1 MELTLN
7 FSSVC
12 SVIQLCLTLWHRGL
26 QYTMDCRP
34 SCPLPLPGAY
44 SNSRP
49 LSWWCHATISYSVI
63 PFSSCL
69 QSFPASVS
77 FQMSQFFVSGES
89 IGVSASASVLPVNI
103 QDWFPLGLTGW
114 VSLQSKKLS
123 RVFSKLQFKS
133 INSFVLSFLYGS
145 TLTSIHDYWKNHSF
159 D

>member
-7 FSSVC
+7 FSSVPFSH
-12 SVIQLCLTLWHRGL
+12 SVVSKSVTPWTAVYHGL
-26 QYTMDCRP
+26 QAFLSIATSRSLLKLTSIELVMPCNHLILCHPLLLLP
-34 SCPLPLPGAY
+34 SVFPSISVF
-44 SNSRP
+44 SNE
-49 LSWWCHATISYSVI
+49 SVLRI
-63 PFSSCL
+63 RWKYWS
-69 QSFPASVS
+69 
-77 FQMSQFFVSGES
+77 
-89 IGVSASASVLPVNI
+89 SASASVLPVNI